1 MSFSCSRRAV
11 NARSHDWA
19 YSQIM
24 LQIMLQIMIIRRAR
38 ARAGERRAARRRNAG
53 IGPRAGARSSI
64 KTLVHLQHTLV

>member
-1 MSFSCSRRAV
+1 M

-38 ARAGERRAARRRNAG
+38 ARAGERRAAPGGNGQPATR
-53 IGPRAGARSSI
+53 IGPRAGRPSGAAARPASDQSS
-64 KTLVHLQHTLV
+64 TP